1 METVFTNPFVR
12 NDPLTSLEKVI
23 KTSSNGIEYIEN
35 GKTVTHKKKKDV
47 IIRGVLT
54 VTVISAENLV
64 AADFMGK
71 SDPYAVLI
79 MKKSETKC
87 RTRVSSKNNIPY
99 L

>member
-12 NDPLTSLEKVI
+12 NDPLTYLEKVL
-23 KTSSNGIEYIEN
+23 KSSANGIECTEDGN
-35 GKTVTHKKKKDV
+35 AVTQKKKDV

-54 VTVISAENLV
+54 VTVISAENLA